1 MTLDDIQAMSDED
14 LIDLLAQ
21 TVVIGMRVVTI
32 KYPPN
37 LQLKLIQEERRIKR
51 LAKEY
56 LKTHALSQT

>member
-1 MTLDDIQAMSDED
+1 MTLDDIRAMSDED

-51 LAKEY
+51 YVKEY
-56 LKTHALSQT
+56 FQTHALSQT